1 MDTSEGQI
9 LDMLDKGCKRW
20 ICQEGA
26 KRKTIKIPGCS
37 QGGHGTGGC
46 NSRGS
51 KTWQQKNHVAN
62 TSLMLFFIVFLLSS
76 VFRVLRVVISQSIN
90 NRKPSFPPEGVVL
103 SSPDFTSALIRLL
116 YIIYEPFLCR
126 ELLGS
131 QSA

>member
-37 QGGHGTGGC
+37 QGGHGAGGC

-62 TSLMLFFIVFLLSS
+62 TSLMLFFIVFFYFHRFSEC
-76 VFRVLRVVISQSIN
+76 F
-90 NRKPSFPPEGVVL
+90 E
-103 SSPDFTSALIRLL
+103 LL
-116 YIIYEPFLCR
+116 YHSPLTIGNPVFLQK
-126 ELLGS
+126 ES
-131 QSA
+131 F